1 MTNAL
6 TGSAGLQQNLPMPAL
21 PQNLTLRDQTPA
33 AARKAATEF
42 ESTFLAQML
51 RQMMS
56 GIGTDGIMGGGQ
68 AEKIYRD
75 MMVDEMGKSIAQG
88 GGIGIAD
95 QLYAEMIKQQEVG
108 SDGQSTSDD

>member
-1 MTNAL
+1 
-6 TGSAGLQQNLPMPAL
+6 
-21 PQNLTLRDQTPA
+21 
-33 AARKAATEF
+33 
-42 ESTFLAQML
+42 
-51 RQMMS
+51 
-56 GIGTDGIMGGGQ
+56 
-68 AEKIYRD
+68 

>member
-1 MTNAL
+1 MPNAL
-6 TGSAGLQQNLPMPAL
+6 IGYAELQQNPPMRAL
-21 PQNLTLRDQTPA
+21 PQNLTLKNQTSA

-42 ESTFLAQML
+42 ESIFLGQML

-56 GIGTDGIMGGGQ
+56 GVGTNGIMGGGQ